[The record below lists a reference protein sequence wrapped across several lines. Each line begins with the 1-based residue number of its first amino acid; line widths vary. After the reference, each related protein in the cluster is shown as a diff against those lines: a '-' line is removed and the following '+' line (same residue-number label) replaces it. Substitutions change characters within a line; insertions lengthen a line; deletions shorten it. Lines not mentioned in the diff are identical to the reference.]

1 MIHKYPAL
9 MIRIYVL
16 ILISFLS
23 WNAYAQIE
31 TGVLKSGVTIKVKL
45 KPQIAEQSIG
55 GEILSL
61 QLLDYRE
68 DTTSLGY
75 NHTAFNNKET
85 KCNFESSA
93 INELS
98 DWIFGYLKISKGNVT
113 GNKLIISLRK
123 LRLSEELTPIFFDN
137 GHQGQGENGWE
148 KGIVTKMEFYLQKD
162 SFFYPLYRFDS
173 LITIDK
179 QLPENSDGFIVTAL
193 QTAMSKLFT
202 VNFETILARA
212 KKLSFN
218 DILVYNKRNIDVPIL
233 TGTTYKKGAYK
244 NFEEF
249 KTNNP
254 SIVNFE
260 FKEGQVGDFLYVKE
274 NGSEYPER
282 TAWGFCDGKDIFINS
297 ADKFSKLIKD
307 GNTFYFKGIKS
318 ITRKA
323 KHDVM
328 KTSLFNLATNSG
340 VKKNS
345 FKAKLK
351 YYQVDM
357 ETGEVY

>member
-1 MIHKYPAL
+1 MT
-9 MIRIYVL
+9 RIYVL
-16 ILISFLS
+16 IVISFLS
-23 WNAYAQIE
+23 KQVSAQIE
-31 TGVLKSGVTIKVKL
+31 TGVLKAGTLIKVKL
-45 KPQIAEQSIG
+45 KPEIAEQSLG
-55 GEILSL
+55 GGVLSL
-61 QLLDYRE
+61 QLLDYRD

-85 KCNFESSA
+85 KCNFEYSA
-93 INELS
+93 ITELT
-98 DWIFGYLKISKGNVT
+98 DWLCGYLKISKENVT
-113 GNKLIISLRK
+113 ENKLIISLK
-123 LRLSEELTPIFFDN
+123 KIRLSEEMTPVFFDN

-148 KGIVTKMEFYLQKD
+148 QGIVTKMEFYLQKD

-173 LITIDK
+173 LITMDK
-179 QLPENSDGFIVTAL
+179 KLPENADEFIVTAL
-193 QTAMSKLFT
+193 QTAMTKLFT
-202 VNFETILARA
+202 INFEVIQARA

-218 DILVYNKRNIDVPIL
+218 DILVYNKKNTDVPIL
-233 TGTTYKKGAYK
+233 NGAAYKRGAYK

-260 FKEGQVGDFLYVKE
+260 FKEGQAGDFLYVKE

-323 KHDVM
+323 KHRVM
-328 KTSLFNLATNSG
+328 KTSLFNIATNSG
-340 VKKNS
+340 EKRTS
-345 FKAKLK
+345 YKAKLK
-351 YYQVDM
+351 YYQLDM
-357 ETGEVY
+357 ETGEAY